1 MYTKTILFLIAY
13 NYRLQKV
20 LFRKKNTVGRV
31 VKKSNPIAFSGIK
44 ITMKIYVYAIA
55 KNEEKFAARW
65 YESVKEADGVFV
77 LDTGSSDD
85 TVKILEKSGAI
96 VKTENIMPWRF
107 DTARNRAL
115 SLVPDDADICVSV
128 DIDEVFLPG
137 WRQKLEKA
145 AADNPGANLFSCYYA
160 WSQNKDG
167 SDGIT
172 FYIKKIHRRS
182 GFVWK
187 GIVHEV
193 VSPMPGVRL
202 VECEIPGAK
211 LIHMPD
217 DDKSRAQYLPLLE
230 QAVKEDPENDRNS
243 FYLGREYYFRGKN
256 AECVRELTRHLA
268 LPSACWD
275 EERSASRRFLAN
287 AYARLGDDKN
297 ALKSYIMSAGEYPFS
312 REPWIALGKY
322 FYGKENWEGVI
333 FAIGEALKI
342 EKPSTSYL
350 NDPES
355 FSSYPYDVLSIAY
368 YKTGQVALAASAAE
382 RALSLSPDDARIRGN
397 LDFFRENI

>member
-1 MYTKTILFLIAY
+1 
-13 NYRLQKV
+13 
-20 LFRKKNTVGRV
+20 
-31 VKKSNPIAFSGIK
+31 
-44 ITMKIYVYAIA
+44 MKIYVYAIA

-85 TVKILEKSGAI
+85 TVKILEKSGAV

-167 SDGIT
+167 GDGIT

-230 QAVKEDPENDRNS
+230 QAVKEEPENDRNS

-256 AECVRELTRHLA
+256 AECVRELTRHLS

-297 ALKSYIMSAGEYPFS
+297 ALRSYIMSAGEYFTRAVDSS
-312 REPWIALGKY
+312 RKIFLRKRKLGRRY
-322 FYGKENWEGVI
+322 FRDRRSIENRKAVHLVLKRPGKLFFVPLRR
-333 FAIGEALKI
+333 AVH
-342 EKPSTSYL
+342 S
-350 NDPES
+350 
-355 FSSYPYDVLSIAY
+355 VLQDGAGCVCRFGCRKSVVTLPRRRAY
-368 YKTGQVALAASAAE
+368 SGQSRFFPRKHLTIIS
-382 RALSLSPDDARIRGN
+382 ALS
-397 LDFFRENI
+397 FFRLSVRQYLGNK